1 MSSPES
7 PPIISRCATNC
18 RARTPIRAAT
28 VSHTPIVSRYEW
40 LVHSSALWRSMGLM
54 TNNTPELSG
63 NKRVQT
69 LASTMLKLL
78 PVAGAVLLGGCDWA
92 ILDSKGQIGMEERSV
107 IATATWLML
116 IIVVPVIAMIG
127 AFAWKYR
134 ASNTRAQYSP
144 DWDYSHRI
152 AAAMVLIPSAIIIC
166 LSVIAWRTSHALDP
180 YRPLDS
186 EAKPVTI
193 EVVALDWKWLFI
205 YPDQQLATV
214 NEIAFPTDVP
224 INFRITSGSVMN
236 SFFIPQL
243 GGQIYAMS
251 GHAEQ
256 LRLIANQPGTY
267 DGISAN
273 YSGGGFSDMKFKA
286 IATTEAGLIS
296 GLIESKTPPDS
307 STLWLTQRWQ
317 SQAKR
322 TRSSTFR
329 SWTRSY
335 SIKS

>member
-1 MSSPES
+1 
-7 PPIISRCATNC
+7 
-18 RARTPIRAAT
+18 
-28 VSHTPIVSRYEW
+28 
-40 LVHSSALWRSMGLM
+40 
-54 TNNTPELSG
+54 
-63 NKRVQT
+63 
-69 LASTMLKLL
+69 MLKLL

-92 ILDSKGQIGMEERSV
+92 VLDAKGQIGMEERSI

-134 ASNTRAQYSP
+134 ASNARAKYMP
-144 DWDYSHRI
+144 DWDYSHSI
-152 AAAMVLIPSAIIIC
+152 AVLMVLVPTAIVAC
-166 LSVIAWRTSHALDP
+166 LSVIAWRTSHTLDP
-180 YRPLDS
+180 YRPLSSDV
-186 EAKPVTI
+186 KPITI

-224 INFRITSGSVMN
+224 VHFRITSASVMN

-251 GHAEQ
+251 GMQTQ
-256 LRLIANQPGTY
+256 LRLIANQEGTF

-286 IATTEAGLIS
+286 IATTKDGFDEWTHRVKGSAQLLDAVAYGALAKPSEKHGVEYFSMVDKELFNQILSSPGRDPASLSTAGKKL
-296 GLIESKTPPDS
+296 LALEE
-307 STLWLTQRWQ
+307 
-317 SQAKR
+317 
-322 TRSSTFR
+322 
-329 SWTRSY
+329 
-335 SIKS
+335 

>member
-1 MSSPES
+1 MSS
-7 PPIISRCATNC
+7 
-18 RARTPIRAAT
+18 
-28 VSHTPIVSRYEW
+28 
-40 LVHSSALWRSMGLM
+40 
-54 TNNTPELSG
+54 
-63 NKRVQT
+63 NKRMRSLACT
-69 LASTMLKLL
+69 LLKLL

-92 ILDSKGQIGMEERSV
+92 VLDSKGQIGMEERAI

-134 ASNTRAQYSP
+134 ASNARAQYSP
-144 DWDYSHRI
+144 DWDYSRAI
-152 AAAMVLIPSAIIIC
+152 AVPMVLVPTAIVIC
-166 LSVIAWRTSHALDP
+166 LSVIAWRSSHALDP
-180 YRPLDS
+180 YRPISSDV
-186 EAKPVTI
+186 KPITI

-224 INFRITSGSVMN
+224 VNFRITSASVMN

-251 GHAEQ
+251 GMQTQ
-256 LRLIANQPGTY
+256 LRLIANQEGTF

-286 IATTEAGLIS
+286 IATTKNAFDEWTHRVKGSPEVLDAAAYEALAKPSERNDVEYFSMVDKELFNQILTSPGLDPAS
-296 GLIESKTPPDS
+296 V
-307 STLWLTQRWQ
+307 STAGTKLL
-317 SQAKR
+317 ALKE
-322 TRSSTFR
+322 
-329 SWTRSY
+329 
-335 SIKS
+335 

>member
-1 MSSPES
+1 M
-7 PPIISRCATNC
+7 R
-18 RARTPIRAAT
+18 
-28 VSHTPIVSRYEW
+28 
-40 LVHSSALWRSMGLM
+40 LM
-54 TNNTPELSG
+54 TNSIRESG
-63 NKRVQT
+63 GNRRFST
-69 LASTMLKLL
+69 LTCTILRLL

-92 ILDSKGQIGMEERSV
+92 ILDPKGPIGIQERSI

-116 IIVVPVIAMIG
+116 IIVVPVIYMTF

-134 ASNTRAQYSP
+134 ASNARAQYSP
-144 DWDYSHRI
+144 DWDNSRVV
-152 AAAMVLIPSAIIIC
+152 AAGMVLVPSAIIIC

-186 EAKPVTI
+186 SAKPVTI

-251 GHAEQ
+251 GMQTQ

-286 IATTEAGLIS
+286 IATTAS
-296 GLIESKTPPDS
+296 GFEE
-307 STLWLTQRWQ
+307 
-317 SQAKR
+317 
-322 TRSSTFR
+322 
-329 SWTRSY
+329 WTRRVKDSPRLLDAAAY
-335 SIKS
+335 TALAKPSEKHGIEYFSIVDRELFNQILTNPGQDPASVSTTGIKLSAMEE